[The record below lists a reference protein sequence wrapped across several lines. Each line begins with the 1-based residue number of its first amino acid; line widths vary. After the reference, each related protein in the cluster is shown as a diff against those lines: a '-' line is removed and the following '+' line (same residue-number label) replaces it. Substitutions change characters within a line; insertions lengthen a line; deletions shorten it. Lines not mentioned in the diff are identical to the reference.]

1 MVPQFSHVLCCSCS
15 FSVDLKAE
23 HASFFSSKTPEGQKL
38 TSITAGEAEM
48 RTLCYVIAA
57 TAMIALAAGMG
68 NAEDPANAQPH
79 IQAASVTA
87 SR

>member
-1 MVPQFSHVLCCSCS
+1 
-15 FSVDLKAE
+15 
-23 HASFFSSKTPEGQKL
+23 
-38 TSITAGEAEM
+38 M

-68 NAEDPANAQPH
+68 NAEDPADAQPN
-79 IQAASVTA
+79 IQATTVTA